1 MKLTKTKLLWE
12 ILRNVER
19 YTNGFFLTLNLNK
32 HLHGFLQKDRY
43 FFLKDKSDHES
54 AWIKD
59 SVMGNCTF

>member
-1 MKLTKTKLLWE
+1 MS
-12 ILRNVER
+12 
-19 YTNGFFLTLNLNK
+19 NGTQMDFFVTLNLNK

-43 FFLKDKSDHES
+43 FFFKDKSDHES